1 VPRGTERIKYKEDQV
16 PYIGIYCGYNNC
28 PDHKN
33 PIGERNVDLPIVIL
47 GYVHNFDLRKV

>member
-28 PDHKN
+28 PDHES
-33 PIGERNVDLPIVIL
+33 PIGEQNVDLPIVIL